1 MQETLY
7 KLIFEAR
14 IQSGFKEKTVK
25 KNLQDLFKAD
35 NEKMQRLFSGEPVIV
50 RKNLPEDKIR
60 QYERAMIKAGAC
72 CRILSIKDGVELPS
86 LNPETLAL
94 IGSSDATPTPVSEKP
109 QKATAAGHNRLGRIR
124 FIALFWLVAV
134 VEACA
139 WTAPDYLQQ
148 FFGSIL
154 TIQENI
160 MLATGLHTLAIL
172 VLITMAGL
180 RLHDLDRSAWL
191 WVFLLI
197 PGLNLLFLF
206 WLSFARGS
214 GNQNTF
220 GPIPSEAGNL
230 ARVFG
235 LWIPLL
241 SIIAVGGSIWFHQEE
256 LQQLASTLPE
266 EILEL
271 TEF

>member
-7 KLIFEAR
+7 KLIFEAK
-14 IQSGFKEKTVK
+14 IQPGFKEKIVK
-25 KNLQDLFKAD
+25 KNLQELFKAD
-35 NEKMQRLFSGEPVIV
+35 KEKVKRLFSGEPVIV

-60 QYERAMIKAGAC
+60 QYEKAMIKAGAC
-72 CRILSIKDGVELPS
+72 CRILSVKDDLELPP

-94 IGSSDATPTPVSEKP
+94 VDHSAPETASISEK
-109 QKATAAGHNRLGRIR
+109 KEKTNIAGHNRLGRIR
-124 FIALFWLVAV
+124 FIALFWLVAL
-134 VEACA
+134 VEASA
-139 WTAPDYLQQ
+139 WLAPDYLRQ

-154 TIQENI
+154 TIQQNM
-160 MLATGLHTLAIL
+160 MLVAGLHTLAAL
-172 VLITMAGL
+172 MLIAMTSL
-180 RLHDLDRSAWL
+180 RLHDLNRTAWL

-206 WLSFARGS
+206 WLCFAGGS
-214 GNQNTF
+214 RNQNSF
-220 GPIPSEAGNL
+220 GLMPSDAGNL
-230 ARVFG
+230 ARLFG

-241 SIIAVGGSIWFHQEE
+241 SIIAVCGSVWFHQEE

-271 TEF
+271 ADF